1 MSRIYYKQALYIK
14 KSLKHLI
21 LLTFLIP
28 DALKRLFLRHEAPC
42 EPPFHNIYSYFSTL
56 LQPEIRLP
64 CRFSPVSGH

>member
-28 DALKRLFLRHEAPC
+28 DALKRLFLRHEEHTWAP
-42 EPPFHNIYSYFSTL
+42 FYNIYSYFSTL

-64 CRFSPVSGH
+64 GRFSPVQGH